1 MRKMLFTILTLC
13 AVAFATELPICEEFE
28 GEKNV
33 SCVAGDRQAVIITY
47 HADGS
52 RSYEYFKDNR
62 KIYLEYGENY
72 VYASDGKRK
81 IDVSPIPND
90 DHIAYIDELFY
101 GLIDSLDF

>member
-1 MRKMLFTILTLC
+1 MRKIIFTIC
-13 AVAFATELPICEEFE
+13 AITAMAMGADMPICEEYE
-28 GEKNV
+28 GEPNV
-33 SCVAGDRQAVIITY
+33 SCVTGDNRAVLITQ

-62 KIYLEYGENY
+62 KIYLEIGENY

-81 IDVSPIPND
+81 IDVSPIPNN
-90 DHIAYIDELFY
+90 DHVAYIDELFY

>member
-1 MRKMLFTILTLC
+1 MRKIIFTIC
-13 AVAFATELPICEEFE
+13 AITAMAMGADMPICEEYE
-28 GEKNV
+28 DEPNV

-81 IDVSPIPND
+81 IDVSPIPSND
-90 DHIAYIDELFY
+90 HVAYIDEIFY